1 MLLTPLD
8 GVSERLS
15 IGATATDRWLK
26 LLLDATH
33 TFPWEADLSRHT
45 MSFVGDRSIDVLG
58 YAPEDCTGNGFW
70 VSHIFEQDRKD
81 IVARH
86 LELAATRDEYELEY
100 RMVTAYGRIISV
112 QDMVSVVRVKGQT
125 AWLRG
130 FTMDI
135 GLRKDTEKA
144 LRDLGVR
151 LMSQQEEERKRVA
164 RELHD
169 DLSQRMAIFCIDIE
183 SLRQRDQISP
193 AELKGALDEL
203 NQRAK
208 EISGEIHRV
217 AYALHPAKL
226 DDLGLRT
233 ALNSLCKEISERH
246 RIDIQFDSE
255 GVDSNISADIKLCLF
270 RIAQEALSNV
280 VRHSG
285 AHTAAVVLRITSD
298 ATLLSIAD
306 SGKGFDSRGDKTR
319 RGLGLISMTERLR
332 ILSGDIS
339 IVSNPENGTVVV
351 ARIPFPRTKK
361 KDVASIIGAREN

>member
-33 TFPWEADLSRHT
+33 TFPWEADLSRHSMT
-45 MSFVGDRSIDVLG
+45 FVGDRSIDVLG
-58 YAPEDCTGNGFW
+58 YAPEDCTESGFW
-70 VSHIFEQDRKD
+70 VSHIYEQDRKNV
-81 IVARH
+81 VARH
-86 LELAATRDEYELEY
+86 LELARTRDEYELEY
-100 RMVTAYGRIISV
+100 RMVTAYGRVISV

-125 AWLRG
+125 PWLRG

-183 SLRQRDQISP
+183 SLSQRGQI
-193 AELKGALDEL
+193 AAADLKAALDEL

-226 DDLGLRT
+226 DDLGLRA
-233 ALNSLCKEISERH
+233 ALNSLCKEIAERH
-246 RIDIQFDSE
+246 KIEISFESE
-255 GVDSNISADIKLCLF
+255 GVDSNISADTKLCLF

-285 AHTAAVVLRITSD
+285 AETAAVALKIKPTETAV
-298 ATLLSIAD
+298 SISD
-306 SGKGFDSRGDKTR
+306 SGKGFDSRGDRTR
-319 RGLGLISMTERLR
+319 KGLGLISMTERLR

-339 IVSNPENGTVVV
+339 IVSQPGKGTLVV
-351 ARIPFPRTKK
+351 ARIPVPRGKRMT
-361 KDVASIIGAREN
+361 SSR